1 MAGKLKDIVDAKEKQ
16 KAASIEKEKDSMNKD
31 KESFNHLERILTLT
45 EELTLDAYNENTKRI
60 EVFEKG
66 VREGTPEDV
75 AHAGF
80 IEMVDECTRDTL
92 IKQRNQIQSAFKI
105 WAENNNNYCDL
116 DVKEFLSNIDGI
128 KLREKQRL
136 SEEEYNWMRD
146 PNWYVTNDY
155 ISAAVLLGGCAGV
168 AIAGVAGLGKCFSDM
183 YTLPI

>member
-31 KESFNHLERILTLT
+31 RESFNHLELILTLI
-45 EELTLDAYNENTKRI
+45 EKLTLDAHNENKKRI

-105 WAENNNNYCDL
+105 WAENNNNCDL

-128 KLREKQRL
+128 KLCEKQGL

-155 ISAAVLLGGCAGV
+155 ISAAVLLGGFAGV